1 MTSGKAILKATAV
14 VSFFILLSRV
24 LGLVRDVVIARQFGA
39 TFYND
44 AYVSALKVPTMIFT
58 VISGAL
64 VTATVPVFTE
74 YAAAGRRQEAWRVFE
89 TVAWAVFFL
98 YAASALLGIAAAPL
112 LVKLVVPGFAGEV
125 ASLTAGL
132 VRILLPVMIFTGLA
146 SLFSGLL
153 NANQIFGLPAFSNSV
168 NNIFII
174 AAAVLLG
181 SAFGIYGLAAG
192 TVAAAA
198 AMAAVQLPALVK
210 AGFSLRP
217 YLDIRHPGVR
227 KVFALALPSAAGITV
242 NQLNVYVTGVLAS
255 WLPEGSI
262 SALSYADRLVQFPV
276 SLFVLAL
283 GTAVFP
289 ALSERAA
296 ANDRAAFAAT
306 LAGSLKAVV
315 FAIVP
320 VAAGAAVLH
329 YPVVALIYRRGAFD
343 ERAVELTS
351 SALLFYSLGLVG
363 QAAGILLT
371 RGFYSLQDTRT
382 PVAVSLAV
390 FFLNTALS
398 LALIGPLKHTGLALA
413 SALSSLAYMALL
425 YRFLRRKVPDLAG
438 RGMAFFAARVLA
450 ASLLM
455 ALAVWALDAR
465 MAAALGSETAA
476 ALAVRLGASVLLGFL
491 VYAAAVALLADE
503 ARVLARRAAGEVR
516 RRAGRVP
523 GGRF

>member
-1 MTSGKAILKATAV
+1 MTSGKAIFKATAV
-14 VSFFILLSRV
+14 VSFFILLSRA
-24 LGLVRDVVIARQFGA
+24 LGLARDVVIARQFGA

-58 VISGAL
+58 VVSGAL

-74 YAAAGRRQEAWRVFE
+74 YASAGRRREAWRVFE
-89 TVAWAVFFL
+89 AVAWAITLL
-98 YAASALLGIAAAPL
+98 YAAGALLGMAAAPL

-125 ASLTAGL
+125 ASLTADL
-132 VRILLPVMIFTGLA
+132 ARILLPVMVFTGLA

-168 NNIFII
+168 NNLCII
-174 AAAVLLG
+174 AAAFFLG
-181 SAFGIYGLAAG
+181 RTWGVYGLAAG

-210 AGFSLRP
+210 AGFSPRP
-217 YLDIRHPGVR
+217 VFDFRHPGTR
-227 KVFALALPSAAGITV
+227 KVFVLALPSAAGIAV
-242 NQLNVYVTGVLAS
+242 NQLSVYVTGVLAS

-262 SALSYADRLVQFPV
+262 SALNYADRLVQFPV

-296 ANDRAAFAAT
+296 AGDRGAFAAT
-306 LAGSLKAVV
+306 LDGSLKAVISL
-315 FAIVP
+315 IVP

-343 ERAVELTS
+343 ERAVALTS
-351 SALLFYSLGLVG
+351 TALLFYSLGLVG

-371 RGFYSLQDTRT
+371 RGFYSIQDTRT

-390 FFLNTALS
+390 FVLNTALS
-398 LALIGPLKHTGLALA
+398 LALTGPLKHAGLALA

-425 YRFLRRKVPDLAG
+425 YRLLSRRVPELAG
-438 RGMAFFAARVLA
+438 RGTASFAARVTA

-455 ALAVWALDAR
+455 ALSVWALDTR
-465 MAAALGSETAA
+465 LAAVLGGATAA
-476 ALAVRLGASVLLGFL
+476 ALAVRLCAAVLLGIL
-491 VYAAAVALLADE
+491 VYGAAAVLWVREIRA
-503 ARVLARRAAGEVR
+503 LARRAGSELA
-516 RRAGRVP
+516 RRAGRAL
-523 GGRF
+523 GRCI